1 MLRPCYLKYPA
12 LFDIFTGMTYF
23 TLPLF
28 FAVSCC
34 LCCACVHGQTTIVV
48 QQGEKWF
55 GGAINDAHLMPFQNG
70 YALDMNGDTR
80 GNQAAPLLISTKGR
94 FIWSEAPFT
103 FRFGQDTLQITG
115 AKAGL
120 TIDSTAGNLRQA
132 FLRAS
137 KRFFP
142 AKNKMPDTLLFS
154 RPQYNTWIELVY
166 NQNERDIL
174 AYARAIVDHGFPAG
188 VIMIDDNW
196 ADYYGR
202 FDFRHDRFE
211 HADAM
216 IDTLHQLGFKVML
229 WVSPFVSPDT
239 EVFRDLL
246 SKKLLLFSA
255 GGDTSLVWAKAERP
269 VIVPWWNGYSA
280 VLDLTNPASATWFVG
295 RLNYMRSTYHLDG
308 FKFDAGDAEF
318 YPADALSYSKASP
331 NEQSRLWGE
340 IGLQFPLNE
349 YRAMWKMGGEP
360 LVERLRDKQ
369 HTWVDLQKLIPHITT
384 AGLLGYQFT
393 CPDMIGGG
401 EFGSFRDKS
410 KLDEELIV
418 RSAECSALMP
428 MMQFSVA
435 PWRVLSDSNLRIVQQ
450 IVAVR
455 KRYTPYILELARS
468 AAISGEPIV
477 RSMEYAFP
485 DQGFAEEKGQFM
497 LGGRFLVAPVLTKD
511 GEKTVT
517 LPKGRWRDDKGRVL
531 KGPCQVRERVPL
543 DRLPVYERIGP
554 LPMLSQHK

>member
-1 MLRPCYLKYPA
+1 MKY
-12 LFDIFTGMTYF
+12 FMIR
-23 TLPLF
+23 LF
-28 FAVSCC
+28 FAVTCC
-34 LCCACVHGQTTIVV
+34 LGYAGVDAQTTIVV
-48 QQGEKWF
+48 QKGEKWF
-55 GGAINDAHLMPFQNG
+55 GGAINDAHLMPFRNG

-94 FIWSEAPFT
+94 FIWSEAAFT
-103 FRFGQDTLQITG
+103 FALKQENLVITG

-120 TIDSTAGNLRQA
+120 TIDSTGGDLRQA

-142 AKNKMPDTLLFS
+142 AKNKLPDTLLFS

-174 AYARAIVDHGFPAG
+174 SYARAIVDHGFPTG
-188 VIMIDDNW
+188 VLMIDDNW

-211 HADAM
+211 HAAAM

-229 WVSPFVSPDT
+229 WISPFVSPDT

-255 GGDTSLVWAKAERP
+255 GGDTSLVWAKAEKP
-269 VIVPWWNGYSA
+269 VIVPWWNGHSA
-280 VLDLTNPASATWFVG
+280 VLDLSNPASVAWFVG
-295 RLNYMRSTYHLDG
+295 RLHYMQSTYHLDG

-318 YPADALSYSKASP
+318 YPVDALSFSKVSP

-369 HTWVDLQKLIPHITT
+369 HTWVDLQKLIPHITM
-384 AGLLGYQFT
+384 AGLMGYQFT

-435 PWRVLSDSNLRIVQQ
+435 PWRVLNDSNLRIVQQ
-450 IVAVR
+450 MVAIR

-468 AAISGEPIV
+468 AAVSGEPIV

-485 DQGFAEEKGQFM
+485 DQGFSEEKGQFM
-497 LGGRFLVAPVLTKD
+497 LGAKYLVAPVLTKD
-511 GEKTVT
+511 GEKTIT
-517 LPKGRWRDDKGRVL
+517 LPKGQWRDDKGTVL
-531 KGPCQVRERVPL
+531 KGPCRIRERVPL
-543 DRLPVYERIGP
+543 DRLPVYEWVGR
-554 LPMLSQHK
+554 